1 MSTAMITLNKEII
14 HRYTSMLNNKA
25 RNEFYYNAL
34 KKYAKNK
41 VVIDV
46 GTGTGILAA
55 YALEHGAKFVYA
67 VEGNRN
73 SANMAQNVLGKCF
86 DQSRFKV
93 INTIFPCRQVKQ
105 RYQKDML
112 KDIIKTKSIDLYV
125 GELIGEDLF
134 DEDQV
139 DIWDEL
145 NEYYFRDTVTAI
157 SPSANPNAPLSPKQL
172 REIEA
177 LKTNDHPVS
186 IPEKLSADI
195 HIWNSEIE
203 IPDRTGAYKLQELD
217 IDAVLLP
224 KFSDALLNFDKELN
238 SPITFKFVS
247 TEEEIKLLNK
257 GSTTSYIPPYRK
269 PRREDPRKIWG
280 SHDSSVPEP
289 DKIIVDVFGVTKDNV
304 PDTISFSVVIEESGD
319 HTIAINNKLSFE
331 DTSLYLKDATST
343 WQRTCFFRVNIKGKY
358 TFTRDLLNRTTWSM
372 DHEYLP
378 NKKKAKK

>member
-1 MSTAMITLNKEII
+1 MIMLNKEII

-34 KKYAKNK
+34 KKYAKDK

-134 DEDQV
+134 DQDQV

-157 SPSANPNAPLSPKQL
+157 
-172 REIEA
+172 
-177 LKTNDHPVS
+177 S

-203 IPDRTGAYKLQELD
+203 IPDRTGAYGYKKLD

-280 SHDSSVPEP
+280 SYDSSVPEP

-343 WQRTCFFRVNIKGKY
+343 WKRTCFFRVNIKGKY

>member
-1 MSTAMITLNKEII
+1 MKLLKKEII
-14 HRYTSMLNNKA
+14 HRYTSMLNDKV

-34 KKYAKNK
+34 KKSAKDK
-41 VVIDV
+41 VVIDI
-46 GTGTGILAA
+46 GTGTGLLAA

-134 DEDQV
+134 DQDQV

-157 SPSANPNAPLSPKQL
+157 S
-172 REIEA
+172 
-177 LKTNDHPVS
+177 
-186 IPEKLSADI
+186 IPEKLSADVA
-195 HIWNSEIE
+195 IWNRHLTIT
-203 IPDRTGAYKLQELD
+203 DHAGAYCSLQELDILASHSVNKLQELD

-238 SPITFKFVS
+238 SPITFDSVREPSK
-247 TEEEIKLLNK
+247 ELIHD
-257 GSTTSYIPPYRK
+257 GSWTSPSNLGWK
-269 PRREDPRKIWG
+269 ARRASWQDPRKIWE
-280 SHDSSVPEP
+280 SYDSSVPEP
-289 DKIIVDVFGVTKDNV
+289 DKIITDVFGVTRDIV
-304 PDTISFSVVIEESGD
+304 PDTISFSVDIEESGD
-319 HTIAINNKLSFE
+319 HTIAINNKLVFE
-331 DTSLYLKDATST
+331 DTSLHLKDAFLT
-343 WQRTCFFRVNIKGKY
+343 WPNTCFYRVDSKGKY
-358 TFTRDLLNRTTWSM
+358 TFTRDLLNSTSWSM
-372 DHEYLP
+372 KRE
-378 NKKKAKK
+378 

>member
-125 GELIGEDLF
+125 GELIGADLF

-157 SPSANPNAPLSPKQL
+157 SIPK
-172 REIEA
+172 
-177 LKTNDHPVS
+177 
-186 IPEKLSADI
+186 KLSADI

-238 SPITFKFVS
+238 SPITFDSVREPSK
-247 TEEEIKLLNK
+247 ELIHD
-257 GSTTSYIPPYRK
+257 GSWTSPSNLGWK
-269 PRREDPRKIWG
+269 ARRASWQETRKIWG
-280 SHDSSVPEP
+280 SYNSSVPEP

-372 DHEYLP
+372 KRE
-378 NKKKAKK
+378 